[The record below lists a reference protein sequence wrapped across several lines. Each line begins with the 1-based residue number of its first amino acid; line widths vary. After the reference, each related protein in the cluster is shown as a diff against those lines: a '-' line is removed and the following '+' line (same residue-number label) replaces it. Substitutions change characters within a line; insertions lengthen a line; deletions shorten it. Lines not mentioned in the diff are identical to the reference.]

1 MKLVVHNKDERQGL
15 ASDKK
20 EEQKPEPPTGV
31 LIFFD

>member
-15 ASDKK
+15 TSDTK

-31 LIFFD
+31 LIYFD